1 MKIID
6 HAEVLRRLTPG
17 VCIGL
22 MRDCLADLEDGRATQ
37 YLRTVTP
44 LPSGGIMGYMPAA
57 VEGAFGAK
65 LITVFPGNGSRGL
78 PSHQGSVLLF
88 DGPTGSLQ
96 ALADGGAITEV
107 RTGAVSAVATDLLAR
122 PDAGVLALIGTGA
135 QARSHL
141 LAIREVRP
149 LRAVT
154 VWSPDREGAERF
166 AREMALACGLP
177 ITVCE
182 TAREAVAEADI
193 VCTLTPSRTPVL
205 LRDWVRPGTHINAVG
220 ACSADARELD
230 GPLVRD
236 SRFYGDSVESVLAES
251 GDYLLAQADGLIG
264 EGHLLGT
271 LGELLL
277 GRCDGRQS
285 EADITVFESLG
296 LAVEDIACARFLAED
311 GSLRRL

>member
-44 LPSGGIMGYMPAA
+44 LPSGDIMGYMPAA

-122 PDAGVLALIGTGA
+122 PDAGADRHRSPGPQPSAGYPGGA
-135 QARSHL
+135 SAAGGHRLEPGSGGGR
-141 LAIREVRP
+141 AVCP
-149 LRAVT
+149 GDGPGLRA
-154 VWSPDREGAERF
+154 A
-166 AREMALACGLP
+166 
-177 ITVCE
+177 
-182 TAREAVAEADI
+182 
-193 VCTLTPSRTPVL
+193 
-205 LRDWVRPGTHINAVG
+205 H
-220 ACSADARELD
+220 
-230 GPLVRD
+230 
-236 SRFYGDSVESVLAES
+236 
-251 GDYLLAQADGLIG
+251 
-264 EGHLLGT
+264 H
-271 LGELLL
+271 
-277 GRCDGRQS
+277 
-285 EADITVFESLG
+285 
-296 LAVEDIACARFLAED
+296 
-311 GSLRRL
+311 RL